1 MAPASCGETPLGDM
15 LGPKQGERAMK
26 ISTIGVIGAG
36 QMGNGIAHV
45 MALAGY
51 DVLMTD
57 INQQSLDNAVSS
69 INGNLSRQASR
80 GKISEADHSDAMARI
95 KTTLALPD
103 LGTTDLVIEA
113 ATERE
118 SVKQA
123 IFEDLQPHLQP
134 HTILTSNT
142 SSISI
147 TRLASRT
154 DRPERF
160 MGFHFMNPVPVMQ
173 LVELIR
179 GIATDQ
185 ETYAACH
192 EVVKRLGKTAASAED
207 FPGFI
212 VNRILMP
219 MINEAVYTLYEG
231 VGNVQSIDQSLKLGA
246 NHPMGPLELADF
258 IGLDTCLAIM
268 NVLHDGLADT
278 KYRPCPLLTKYVEA
292 GWLGRKTQRGF
303 YDYRGETPVPTR

>member
-1 MAPASCGETPLGDM
+1 MAIRTV
-15 LGPKQGERAMK
+15 
-26 ISTIGVIGAG
+26 GVVGAG

-45 MALAGY
+45 FALAGY
-51 DVLMTD
+51 EVLLND
-57 INQQSLDNAVSS
+57 IAQDSLDRAVAT
-69 INGNLSRQASR
+69 IDKNLDRQVSR
-80 GKISEADHSDAMARI
+80 GKVSAEAKAAAMGRI
-95 KTTLALPD
+95 RTTLVLTD
-103 LGTTDLVIEA
+103 LGPSDLIIEA

-118 SVKQA
+118 AVKQK
-123 IFEDLQPHLQP
+123 IFDDLLPHLAPQ
-134 HTILTSNT
+134 TILTSNT

-154 DRPERF
+154 DRPEKF

-179 GIATDQ
+179 GIATDGP
-185 ETYAACH
+185 TYQAMLG
-192 EVVKRLGKTAASAED
+192 VVESLGKTAASAED
-207 FPGFI
+207 FPAFI
-212 VNRILMP
+212 VNRILIP

-231 VGNVQSIDQSLKLGA
+231 VGNVQSIDMALKLGA

-268 NVLHDGLADT
+268 NVLYEGLADT

-303 YDYRGETPVPTR
+303 YDYRGEVPVPTR

>member
-1 MAPASCGETPLGDM
+1 MGI
-15 LGPKQGERAMK
+15 ER
-26 ISTIGVIGAG
+26 IGVVGAG

-45 MALAGY
+45 CALAGY
-51 DVLMTD
+51 DVLMSD
-57 INQQSLDNAVSS
+57 ISADALTAAVTSVTK
-69 INGNLSRQASR
+69 NMDRQVSK
-80 GKISEADHSDAMARI
+80 GLITEDEKSEALRRI
-95 KTTLALPD
+95 NTTLTLTD
-103 LGTTDLVIEA
+103 LGPTDLVIEA

-118 SVKQA
+118 TVKQA
-123 IFEDLQPHLQP
+123 IFEDLTPHLTP
-134 HTILTSNT
+134 DTILTSNT

-154 DRPERF
+154 DRPEKF
-160 MGFHFMNPVPVMQ
+160 MGFHFMNPVPIMQ

-179 GIATDQ
+179 GIATD
-185 ETYAACH
+185 TDTFDACKG
-192 EVVKRLGKTAASAED
+192 VVDRLGKTSATSED
-207 FPGFI
+207 FPAFI

-219 MINEAVYTLYEG
+219 MINEAVYALYEG
-231 VGNVQSIDQSLKLGA
+231 VGSVESIDTSLKLGA

-268 NVLHDGLADT
+268 NVLHDGLGDT

-292 GWLGRKTQRGF
+292 GWLGRKTKRGF

>member
-1 MAPASCGETPLGDM
+1 MAEIQTV
-15 LGPKQGERAMK
+15 
-26 ISTIGVIGAG
+26 GVVGAG

-45 MALAGY
+45 FALAGY

-57 INQQSLDNAVSS
+57 ISQTSLDKAIATIDRNLERQVS
-69 INGNLSRQASR
+69 RE
-80 GKISEADHSDAMARI
+80 KISAADKAAAMGRI
-95 KTTLALPD
+95 RTTLKLAE
-103 LGTTDLVIEA
+103 LGPTDLVIEA

-118 SVKQA
+118 TVKQA
-123 IFEDLQPHLQP
+123 IFEDLLPHLKP
-134 HTILTSNT
+134 TTILTSNT

-154 DRPERF
+154 DRPEKF

-179 GIATDQ
+179 GIATDAD
-185 ETYAACH
+185 TYDTLH
-192 EVVKRLGKTAASAED
+192 GVVKRLGKTAASAED
-207 FPGFI
+207 FPAFI
-212 VNRILMP
+212 VNRVLIP

-231 VGNVQSIDQSLKLGA
+231 VGNVRSIDMALKLGA

-268 NVLHDGLADT
+268 NVLYDGLADT

-303 YDYRGETPVPTR
+303 YDYRGEEPVPTR